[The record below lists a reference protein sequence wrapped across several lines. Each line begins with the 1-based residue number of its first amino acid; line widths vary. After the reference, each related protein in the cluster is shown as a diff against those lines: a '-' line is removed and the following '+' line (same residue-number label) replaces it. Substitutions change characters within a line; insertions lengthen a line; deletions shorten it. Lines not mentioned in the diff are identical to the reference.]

1 MGPKKEKIVT
11 TIVASKKGKNSNTCG
26 SHDCLAFS
34 TYIMLSSG
42 ISIELSRMSRG
53 RVYHS
58 AVDERAIV
66 QLHEITVTTS
76 IINVSK
82 L

>member
-1 MGPKKEKIVT
+1 MLGILNLYIV
-11 TIVASKKGKNSNTCG
+11 
-26 SHDCLAFS
+26 
-34 TYIMLSSG
+34 LSLG
-42 ISIELSRMSRG
+42 ISIELSRMSHG

-66 QLHEITVTTS
+66 HLNEITVTTG
-76 IINVSK
+76 IRNESK